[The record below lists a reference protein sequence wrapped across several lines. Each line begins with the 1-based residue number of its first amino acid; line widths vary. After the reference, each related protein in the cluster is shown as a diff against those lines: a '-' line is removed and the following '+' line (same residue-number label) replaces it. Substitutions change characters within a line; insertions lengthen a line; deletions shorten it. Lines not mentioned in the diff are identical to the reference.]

1 MKNLLKYLKP
11 YTKESILSPLF
22 KLLEVLFELTV
33 PVIVAKMIDTGAAQ
47 HDHRYIFLCT
57 AALLAMALLG
67 FGSTVT
73 AQFFAAKAA
82 AGFGTSLRQAMF
94 DHIQKFSFSML
105 DRAGSDT
112 LVTRINDDV
121 SQVQNGVN
129 MCLRLILRSPFVV
142 LGATAVAFTINVKCA
157 VIFAVT
163 VPVLFAVIFAIMLI
177 SIPLFKK
184 VQTALDRI
192 TELTRENITG
202 VRVIRAFCREKYA
215 AAEFE
220 DSNSE
225 LTRLNEFVGKISAVL
240 NPLTYAL
247 INIAAVILIDRA
259 AVEVNLGNLQQGEA
273 VALYNYMMQI
283 IVELI
288 KLAALIITL
297 NKSMACAG
305 RISEVLAMEPDMK
318 YPEEDMISPAAG
330 GAAVKFDS
338 VTFRY
343 QNAAAPSLKNISF
356 EAGYGQTVGIIGGTG
371 SGKTTL
377 VNLIM
382 RFYDA
387 TEGKVLLD
395 GADIKG
401 YSKQSLDRKTGIV
414 QQRTVLFKG
423 SIRENLKW
431 GNEASDDERLW
442 QALETAQAK
451 DVVKN
456 KPGQL
461 DFELERNGGNLSGGQ
476 RQRISIARTL
486 VKEPEILIF
495 DDSFSALD
503 FATEAALRKALRSSN
518 AGGAVFIVSQRISA
532 IRQSDMI
539 IVLDNGAMA
548 GKGTHEELM
557 ADCETYREIYYSQF
571 PEERTQN
578 EQQK

>member
-11 YTKESILSPLF
+11 YTKESILAPLF

-33 PVIVAKMIDTGAAQ
+33 PIIVAKMIDTGAAE
-47 HDHRYIFLCT
+47 HDHRYIFMCT

-73 AQFFAAKAA
+73 AQFFAARAA
-82 AGFGTSLRQAMF
+82 AGFGTSLRQALF
-94 DHIQKFSFSML
+94 EHIQEFSFSML
-105 DRAGSDT
+105 DRVGSDT

-142 LGATAVAFTINVKCA
+142 LGATAAAFTINVKCA

-215 AAEFE
+215 AEEFE

-240 NPLTYAL
+240 NPMTYAL
-247 INIAAVILIDRA
+247 INIAAIILIDRA
-259 AVEVNLGNLQQGEA
+259 AIEVNLGNLQQGEA

-305 RISEVLAMEPDMK
+305 RISDVLAMEPDLE
-318 YPEEDMISPAAG
+318 YPESNEISYVE
-330 GAAVKFDS
+330 GAAVKFDN

-343 QNAAAPSLKNISF
+343 QDAAAPSLKNISF
-356 EAGYGQTVGIIGGTG
+356 EAQHGQTVGIIGGTG

-382 RFYDA
+382 RFFDA
-387 TEGKVLLD
+387 TEGKILLD

-401 YSKQSLDRKTGIV
+401 YSKESLCCKTGIV
-414 QQRTVLFKG
+414 QQKTVLFKG
-423 SIRENLKW
+423 SIRDNLKW
-431 GNEASDDERLW
+431 GNEAADDEMLW
-442 QALETAQAK
+442 KALEIAQAK
-451 DVVKN
+451 DVVEN

-461 DFELERNGGNLSGGQ
+461 DFELERNGSNLSGGQ

-486 VKEPEILIF
+486 VKRPEILVF

-503 FATEAALRKALRSSN
+503 FATEAALRKALHSSN
-518 AGGAVFIVSQRISA
+518 ISGVMFVVSQRISA
-532 IRQSDMI
+532 IMQSDMI

-557 ADCETYREIYYSQF
+557 TGCEAYREIYYSQF
-571 PEERTQN
+571 PEERI
-578 EQQK
+578 